1 MIKKLSYF
9 LLTLLFLSFK
19 QEEKA
24 INLTHLRCEL
34 LVNPVGIEVINPRL
48 SWEIKANLRGV
59 EQTAYQIVVA
69 SSVEKLAKNDGDLWD
84 SGKVISS
91 ETIHN
96 RYTGKPLKSRQA
108 CFWKV
113 KIWTNKGETAW
124 AENASFSIG
133 LRNYVDWKG
142 RWIGLDRSFAWDTES
157 QFSRLSARYFRKEFT
172 VNKEIKHATANIIGL
187 GMYELYFNGQK
198 VGNQVLAPVPT
209 DYNKGVK
216 YNSFDVTSLLKSGNN
231 AIGTILGNGRF
242 YTMRQD
248 YKPYKIKTF
257 GYPKMLFNL
266 DIEYTDGTKATIV
279 SDDSW
284 KVTADGA
291 IRTNNEYDGE
301 EYDAAKELTGWNKAG
316 YVDTDWLKAEFVQ
329 EAGGNYEAQMTENM
343 KVMET
348 LKPLSIKKIKENTYI
363 LDMGQN
369 MAGWVR
375 MRVQGKRGDKVS
387 LRFGENIQA
396 NGELYVRNLR
406 DAKSTDIYTL
416 KGEGTEIWEPTFVY
430 HGFRYVE
437 ISNFPTEPTI
447 ENFDGRVVY
456 DDMETVGNFSTSN
469 NTINQ
474 VFKNAYWGIR
484 SNYKGMPVDCPQR
497 NERQPWLGDRT
508 TGAYGESF
516 IFDNHNLYAKW
527 LDDIQQ
533 AQKADGSIPDVAP
546 AFWRYYGDNVTW
558 PSTYI
563 SVASMLFRQFGDQE
577 VIKKHY
583 SSMKKWMDYM
593 AEKYTENGIVTKDKY
608 GDWCVPPE
616 SKELIHAKD
625 TTRITD
631 GKLIA
636 AATYIQ
642 LLATMQDFAQLLEKN
657 DDKKVFAS
665 LSLTMQKAFNQQFLK
680 QEKTQYSNGTVTANL
695 LPIVYDIVP
704 KENKKAVF
712 NTLIDKILTE
722 NKGHISTGVIGT
734 QWLMRGLTQNGRS
747 DIAYQLATN
756 TDYPSWGYMAE
767 NGATTIWELWN
778 GNTANPEMNSAN
790 HVMLLGDLIVWYYE
804 NLAGIKSESNAFKTI
819 IMKPEIIEKLEGVKA
834 SYHSIRGEISSE
846 WKNEAGQF
854 SWKISIPPNTK
865 ALLYLPTNSIKN
877 IKESNQKISQN
888 KSIKFLKIEQNKVV
902 LEVESG
908 SYEFVVN
915 QFKH

>member
-1 MIKKLSYF
+1 MIKKLSY
-9 LLTLLFLSFK
+9 LLLAILFLSFK

-24 INLTHLRCEL
+24 INLNHLRCEL
-34 LVNPVGIEVINPRL
+34 LVNPVGIDVINPRL

-59 EQTAYQIVVA
+59 EQIVYQVLVA
-69 SSVEKLAKNDGDLWD
+69 SSVEKLAKNEGDLWN
-84 SGKVISS
+84 SGKVFSS

-96 RYTGKPLKSRQA
+96 QYAGKPLKSRQA

-113 KIWTNKGETAW
+113 KIWTNKGETTW
-124 AENASFSIG
+124 SENASFSIG

-142 RWIGLDRSFAWDTES
+142 RWIGLDRAFQWDNET
-157 QFSRLSARYFRKEFT
+157 QFSRLSARYFRKEFS
-172 VNKEIKHATANIIGL
+172 VNKEIKQAIAHIIGL
-187 GMYELYFNGQK
+187 GLYELYLNGQK

-209 DYNKGVK
+209 DYNKSVK
-216 YNSFDVTSLLKSGNN
+216 YNSFDVTPLLKSGNN

-284 KVTADGA
+284 KVTADGP

-301 EYDAAKELTGWNKAG
+301 EYDATKELTNWNKAG
-316 YVDTDWLKAEFVQ
+316 YNDSNWLKAEFVQ
-329 EAGGNYEAQMTENM
+329 EAGGNYEAQMTKNM
-343 KVMET
+343 RVMET
-348 LKPLSIKKIKENTYI
+348 LKPLSVKKIKDNTYI

-406 DAKSTDIYTL
+406 DAKSIDIYTL
-416 KGEGTEIWEPTFVY
+416 KGKGIEVWEPTFVY

-437 ISNFPTEPTI
+437 ITNFPTEPTI

-456 DDMETVGNFSTSN
+456 DDIETVGNFSTSN

-563 SVASMLFRQFGDQE
+563 SIASMLFRQFGDKE
-577 VIKKHY
+577 IIKKHY
-583 SSMKKWMDYM
+583 PSMKKWMEYM
-593 AEKYTENGIVTKDKY
+593 SEKYTENGIVTKDKY

-625 TTRITD
+625 TNRITD

-642 LLATMQDFAQLLEKN
+642 LLGAMQDFAQILGEN
-657 DDKKVFAS
+657 EDKKAWEN
-665 LSLTMQKAFNQQFLK
+665 LSFTMQKAFNQQFLK
-680 QEKTQYSNGTVTANL
+680 REKTQYSNGTVTANL

-712 NTLIDKILTE
+712 NALVDKILNE

-747 DIAYQLATN
+747 DIAYQIVNN
-756 TDYPSWGYMAE
+756 TDYPSWGYMVE

-790 HVMLLGDLIVWYYE
+790 HVMLLGDLIIWYYE
-804 NLAGIKSESNAFKTI
+804 NLAGIKSGSEAFKTI
-819 IMKPEIIEKLEGVKA
+819 EMKPEIIEKLNGVKA

-846 WKNEAGQF
+846 WKNEVGKF

-865 ALLYLPTNSIKN
+865 AHVYLPTNSIKN
-877 IKESNQKISQN
+877 VKENNQNLSQN
-888 KSIKFLKIEQNKVV
+888 KSIKLLKTEQNRAV

-908 SYEFVVN
+908 DYFFTI
-915 QFKH
+915 Q